1 MFKGEEKKEKKIRR
15 KNRFADGESMA
26 SPARLQGIKERAVRA
41 ESKPFL
47 DRSASMQSKVH
58 NACKRT

>member
-1 MFKGEEKKEKKIRR
+1 MFKGEEKKKKKDK

-41 ESKPFL
+41 KSKPFL
-47 DRSASMQSKVH
+47 DGSASMQSKVH